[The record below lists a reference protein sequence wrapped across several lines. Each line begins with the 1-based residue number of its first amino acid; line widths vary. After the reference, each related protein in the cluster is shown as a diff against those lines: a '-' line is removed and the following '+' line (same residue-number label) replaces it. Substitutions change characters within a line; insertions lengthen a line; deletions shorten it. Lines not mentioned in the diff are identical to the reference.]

1 MTLIKFFITAVA
13 ALLLLFVGLGLV
25 LDGEWEVERSR
36 VVPIPAEALYAELA
50 SIDGWTTWGSLGTVE
65 GERHGPPSGPGATV
79 RWDDPQWGEGEW
91 TLTGIES
98 DRAVEYEV
106 RVEGGAL
113 VTRGRLDLDP
123 VAEGTRIHWT
133 ESGDFGW
140 NPFLAFMALGMDRMQ
155 GSEMEKSLDRLQD
168 HLGVPPAPRPE
179 GGSD

>member
-1 MTLIKFFITAVA
+1 MKLIKFFITAVA
-13 ALLLLFVGLGLV
+13 VVLLLFVAFGLV

-36 VVPIPAEALYAELA
+36 VVELPVQDLYAELI
-50 SIDGWTTWGSLGTVE
+50 SIDGWSTWGSLGAVE
-65 GERHGPPSGPGATV
+65 GERTGPATGPGASV

-91 TLTGIES
+91 TLTEAES
-98 DRAVEYEV
+98 NRSVAYEV

-113 VTRGRLDLDP
+113 VTRGHLDLVTVP
-123 VAEGTRIHWT
+123 EGTRIEWR

-155 GSEMEKSLDRLQD
+155 GTEMEKSLDRLQG
-168 HLGVPPAPRPE
+168 HLGVAPAPRPE